1 MIIIIKKWKED
12 DEYFEVQYDTETNKY
27 YSCFKDVKRKNQ
39 RVEIREDI
47 VQAYIEASKV
57 ARKFENEY
65 SRHIE
70 HSEIYDNNLNDRALN
85 KPISLEDEV
94 IRKATFDDVR
104 NAIETLSDIQKR
116 RIKLYYFEGKTQEE
130 IAEIEKVNIRN
141 VQSTLKDALDN
152 LKKIIKK

>member
-70 HSEIYDNNLNDRALN
+70 HSEIYDNNLNDRALD

-141 VQSTLKDALDN
+141 VQSTLKEALDN
-152 LKKIIKK
+152 LKKIIKN

>member
-1 MIIIIKKWKED
+1 MIIIKKWKED

-70 HSEIYDNNLNDRALN
+70 HSEIYDNNLNDRALD

-152 LKKIIKK
+152 LKKIIKN

>member
-12 DEYFEVQYDTETNKY
+12 DEYFEVQYDTETKKY
-27 YSCFKDVKRKNQ
+27 YSCFRDVKRRNQ

-57 ARKFENEY
+57 ARKFENEF

-70 HSEIYDNNLNDRALN
+70 HSEIYDNNLNERALD

-94 IRKATFDDVR
+94 IRKATFEDVR

-130 IAEIEKVNIRN
+130 IAEIEQVNIRN

-152 LKKIIKK
+152 LKKIVKK

>member
-70 HSEIYDNNLNDRALN
+70 HSEIYDNNLNDRALD

-152 LKKIIKK
+152 LKKIIKN